1 MTASGSV
8 VGAPVLLLS
17 FLASIDLFSS
27 SLINVASVA
36 RAGLR
41 PAGSVYTH
49 RRPKSRVIRTQRT
62 GERMPWA
69 NPGRGEKPFFHEVSR
84 AERPSQQGR
93 KTDPGTRFR
102 NRGQTGLPANFRQKA
117 PEIHGSL
124 VSPRR
129 APEIPGSSR
138 HDERGSVYRGF
149 EHPTPWRPRFR
160 VDRKSTR

>member
-49 RRPKSRVIRTQRT
+49 RRPKSRVIGTRRT

-69 NPGRGEKPFFHEVSR
+69 NPGTGAKNHPRGMV
-84 AERPSQQGR
+84 GR
-93 KTDPGTRFR
+93 
-102 NRGQTGLPANFRQKA
+102 
-117 PEIHGSL
+117 
-124 VSPRR
+124 
-129 APEIPGSSR
+129 
-138 HDERGSVYRGF
+138 
-149 EHPTPWRPRFR
+149 TPWSAADAP
-160 VDRKSTR
+160 VGPLALCMMLISLDR